1 MYIYLTITFIYG
13 RVMTITLLCIYT
25 CTLYMYQ
32 YSSRNKREKNV
43 GVQLFYEGYEVKLV
57 YALIIINIQLLCHQF
72 HTL

>member
-1 MYIYLTITFIYG
+1 
-13 RVMTITLLCIYT
+13 
-25 CTLYMYQ
+25 MYQ